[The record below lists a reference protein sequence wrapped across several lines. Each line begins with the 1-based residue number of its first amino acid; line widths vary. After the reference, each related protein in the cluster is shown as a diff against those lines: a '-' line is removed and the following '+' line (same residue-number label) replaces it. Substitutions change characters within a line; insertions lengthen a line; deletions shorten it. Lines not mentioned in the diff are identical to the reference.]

1 MIDLDEERICMCAL
15 NKIFG
20 FKPRIAQT
28 LVRELGSAKAV
39 FELDDKTWTE
49 LLGPC
54 SEFLGQVNRHEL
66 DWAEKELEMVA
77 REGAVFICFT
87 DQSYPRL
94 LLDCEDAPVGLYYK
108 GCSPPEETFG
118 GMDPVAIVGTRDLS
132 DYGREWCRKMV
143 RAMAAGGKR
152 PTIVS
157 GLALGT
163 DICAHLE
170 ALDCGLPTIGV
181 MATGIESIYPCRHQR
196 TAERIVSTPGC
207 ALVTDY
213 PGGTAPL
220 PIHFLRRNRIIAGMS
235 KATILVE
242 SKIKGG
248 GMMTANL
255 SFSYSRDTFALPGR
269 IDDLRSQGCNAL
281 IRQKIAEPITDCDS
295 LMESLG
301 LPGGVSFRD
310 SADQLVA
317 RVNASRL
324 PKDQIGKA
332 AQILL
337 EIRRHR
343 GINMDELARA
353 CGIPYREVTSIC
365 SRLQDDSLIS
375 IDLLQRCT
383 IDVK

>member
-1 MIDLDEERICMCAL
+1 
-15 NKIFG
+15 
-20 FKPRIAQT
+20 
-28 LVRELGSAKAV
+28 
-39 FELDDKTWTE
+39 
-49 LLGPC
+49 
-54 SEFLGQVNRHEL
+54 
-66 DWAEKELEMVA
+66 
-77 REGAVFICFT
+77 
-87 DQSYPRL
+87 
-94 LLDCEDAPVGLYYK
+94 
-108 GCSPPEETFG
+108 
-118 GMDPVAIVGTRDLS
+118 
-132 DYGREWCRKMV
+132 
-143 RAMAAGGKR
+143 
-152 PTIVS
+152 
-157 GLALGT
+157 
-163 DICAHLE
+163 
-170 ALDCGLPTIGV
+170 
-181 MATGIESIYPCRHQR
+181 
-196 TAERIVSTPGC
+196 
-207 ALVTDY
+207 
-213 PGGTAPL
+213 
-220 PIHFLRRNRIIAGMS
+220 
-235 KATILVE
+235 
-242 SKIKGG
+242 
-248 GMMTANL
+248 MTANL

-343 GINMDELARA
+343 GINLDELARA